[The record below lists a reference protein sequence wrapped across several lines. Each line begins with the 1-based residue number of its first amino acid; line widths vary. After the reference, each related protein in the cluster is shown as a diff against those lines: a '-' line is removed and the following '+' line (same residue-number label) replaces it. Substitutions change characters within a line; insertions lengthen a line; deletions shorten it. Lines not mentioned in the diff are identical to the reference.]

1 MGGLSKALL
10 LYFLLIFIAVPAV
23 YLRNVA
29 WAWQQGEQVIGS
41 GKLWRKWDEIV
52 RIKDAT

>member
-1 MGGLSKALL
+1 MRGLSKALL